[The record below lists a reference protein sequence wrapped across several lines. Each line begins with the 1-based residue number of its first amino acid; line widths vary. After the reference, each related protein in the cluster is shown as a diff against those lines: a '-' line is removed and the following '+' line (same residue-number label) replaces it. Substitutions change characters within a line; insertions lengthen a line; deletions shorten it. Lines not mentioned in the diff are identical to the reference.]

1 MYFGSRIVE
10 NDLAS
15 RAEIGN
21 LIFSALFF
29 HYLTYFNV
37 LVFVCDPGNFLKTYT
52 IIFFL
57 IASSILIPCVNSNL
71 NVPNCPRALT

>member
-29 HYLTYFNV
+29 IT
-37 LVFVCDPGNFLKTYT
+37 
-52 IIFFL
+52 
-57 IASSILIPCVNSNL
+57 
-71 NVPNCPRALT
+71 

>member
-1 MYFGSRIVE
+1 MYFGSGVVE

-15 RAEIGN
+15 RTEIGN

-37 LVFVCDPGNFLKTYT
+37 SVLVCDAGHFLKTYT

-57 IASSILIPCVNSNL
+57 IASPILIPCVNNNL
-71 NVPNCPRALT
+71 NVPNCSRALT